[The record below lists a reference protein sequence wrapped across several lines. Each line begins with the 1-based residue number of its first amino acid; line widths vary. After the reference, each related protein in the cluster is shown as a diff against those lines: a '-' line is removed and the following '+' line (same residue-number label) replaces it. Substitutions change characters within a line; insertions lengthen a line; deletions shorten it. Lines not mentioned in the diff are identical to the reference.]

1 MADKKAKTTKPIKTV
16 KKTVKK
22 SSNKKQKATAI
33 VQNKESL
40 LSAAQIAAVLN
51 IPSFEFFIIKNK
63 YNIDD
68 GALFTISQFKD
79 MYKQAIEGR

>member
-1 MADKKAKTTKPIKTV
+1 MADEKTKTTKSIGTAKKAV
-16 KKTVKK
+16 KK
-22 SSNKKQKATAI
+22 NKKPKATAI
-33 VQNKESL
+33 IQNKESL
-40 LSAAQIAAVLN
+40 LSAAQIASILN

>member
-1 MADKKAKTTKPIKTV
+1 MADEKIKTTKSIGTAKKAV
-16 KKTVKK
+16 KKGKK
-22 SSNKKQKATAI
+22 SKATAI

-40 LSAAQIAAVLN
+40 LSAAQIAAILN
-51 IPSFEFFIIKNK
+51 VPSFEFFIIKNK

-68 GALFTISQFKD
+68 GALLTISQFKD